1 MTSESKE
8 TEPQEVNDFVPNY
21 NNTNYNKQGH
31 NGINYTNPINQSGNE
46 SMSEKRI
53 DLMDDVNAYIEL
65 IKDNI
70 EYEHHMKYDDW
81 QNKALYEELLRL
93 SVSLYA

>member
-31 NGINYTNPINQSGNE
+31 NGINYTNPIN
-46 SMSEKRI
+46 
-53 DLMDDVNAYIEL
+53 
-65 IKDNI
+65 
-70 EYEHHMKYDDW
+70 
-81 QNKALYEELLRL
+81 
-93 SVSLYA
+93 